1 MSQTAPLVFP
11 GVTPGQ
17 YAKLIEKA
25 KAAGIELTGNSGT
38 ASKFGVE
45 VAWNYLPE
53 KQELTFHCLQTPFF
67 VKPED
72 VNAKIEA
79 LVKESLA

>member
-11 GVTPGQ
+11 GVTLGQ
-17 YAKLIEKA
+17 YAKLVEKA
-25 KAAGIELTGNSGT
+25 KTAGIELIGNSGT

-45 VAWNYLPE
+45 VAWNYAPE

>member
-1 MSQTAPLVFP
+1 MSQTAPQIFQ
-11 GVTPGQ
+11 GITPGQ
-17 YAKLIEKA
+17 YSKLVEKA
-25 KAAGIELTGNSGT
+25 KAVGIDLAGNSGT

-45 VAWNYLPE
+45 IAWNYAPD
-53 KQELTFHCLQTPFF
+53 KQELTLHCLHTPFF

-72 VNAKIEA
+72 VNAKISA

>member
-1 MSQTAPLVFP
+1 MSQTAPLVFS

-25 KAAGIELTGNSGT
+25 RAAGIELVGNSRT

-45 VAWNYLPE
+45 VAWNYAPE
-53 KQELTFHCLQTPFF
+53 TQELTFHCLSTPFF

-72 VNAKIEA
+72 VHAKIEA

>member
-1 MSQTAPLVFP
+1 MSQTAPLVFS
-11 GVTPGQ
+11 GVTPGH

-25 KAAGIELTGNSGT
+25 RAAGVELVGNSGT

-45 VAWNYLPE
+45 VAWNYAPE
-53 KQELTFHCLQTPFF
+53 TQELAFHCLSTPFF

-72 VNAKIEA
+72 VDAKIEA